1 MKCKIMKEQKPPS
14 QDVLWKKISKKS
26 CKIHS
31 KTLVM
36 EPNFKTNSQ
45 LRQDY
50 IFEDYESSPIKE
62 TTTSAK

>member
-1 MKCKIMKEQKPPS
+1 
-14 QDVLWKKISKKS
+14 
-26 CKIHS
+26 
-31 KTLVM
+31 M